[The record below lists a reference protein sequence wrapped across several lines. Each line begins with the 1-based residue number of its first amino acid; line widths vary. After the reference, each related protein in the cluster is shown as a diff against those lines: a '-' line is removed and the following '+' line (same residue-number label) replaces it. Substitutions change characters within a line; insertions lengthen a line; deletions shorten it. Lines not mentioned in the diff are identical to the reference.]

1 MKKLNVK
8 VIVLALGLMLAGAG
22 AAGGVAFAFGD
33 ALGIGG
39 KPAETKIKYVEK
51 PKVGIMMP
59 LRDRVVNLADPGVM
73 RYMKTTI
80 VLEMADYSGK
90 EPAKGEEYKK
100 KQEELKHH
108 MAGSLPLIEDE
119 ITSILTSKTSG
130 ELMSAE
136 GKQRL
141 REEVKVRLNKALDK
155 HAAHADPKEKEEV
168 LSVFFSDFIVQ

>member
-8 VIVLALGLMLAGAG
+8 VMLLALGLMLAGAG

-51 PKVGIMMP
+51 PKVGIMLP

-73 RYMKTTI
+73 RYMKSTI

-90 EPAKGEEYKK
+90 EPPKGEEYK

-108 MAGSLPLIEDE
+108 MAGSLPLIQDE
-119 ITSILTSKTSG
+119 ITSILTSKTSA
-130 ELMSAE
+130 ELMSAD
-136 GKQRL
+136 GKQKL
-141 REEVKVRLNKALDK
+141 REEIRARLNKALDK
-155 HAAHADPKEKEEV
+155 PATGKDNHKTEI
-168 LSVFFSDFIVQ
+168 LSVFFSDFIIQ